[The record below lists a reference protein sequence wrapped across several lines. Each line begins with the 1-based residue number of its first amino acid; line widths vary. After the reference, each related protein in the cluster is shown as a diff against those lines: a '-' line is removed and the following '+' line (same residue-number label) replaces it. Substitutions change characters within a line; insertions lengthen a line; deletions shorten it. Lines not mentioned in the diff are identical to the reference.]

1 MRRQPSQKNQGVLKP
16 EALTQIRQL
25 QILDFLLIGNVLS
38 DRALKAIPGVE
49 HIPILYTQIASG
61 HWRARYRELADGE
74 AARLTKELR
83 RYVPPRYIEL
93 GPSADAVSIYHEAV
107 HTRRAMLGRSMTPAA
122 AEPSAIRTERFAATL
137 DQNAAYIQ
145 FA

>member
-1 MRRQPSQKNQGVLKP
+1 MRRRTSEKNQGILQP

-25 QILDFLLIGNVLS
+25 QVLDFLLIGNILS
-38 DRALKAIPGVE
+38 DRALKEIPGVE
-49 HIPILYTQIASG
+49 HIPVLYTQISSG

-74 AARLTKELR
+74 AARLRKELR

-107 HTRRAMLGRSMTPAA
+107 HARRAMLGRSMTPAA
-122 AEPSAIRTERFAATL
+122 AEPSAVRAERFAATL
-137 DQNAAYIQ
+137 ELNTP
-145 FA
+145 

>member
-1 MRRQPSQKNQGVLKP
+1 MRRRTSEKNQGVLQP

-25 QILDFLLIGNVLS
+25 QVLDFLLIGNILS

-49 HIPILYTQIASG
+49 HIPVLYTQIPSG

-83 RYVPPRYIEL
+83 RNVPRRYIEL

-107 HTRRAMLGRSMTPAA
+107 HARRAMLGRSMTPAA
-122 AEPSAIRTERFAATL
+122 AEPSAVRAERFAAMLELNTP
-137 DQNAAYIQ
+137 
-145 FA
+145 